1 MKGLLKRNKKTFIFM
16 TSLLLFLIGAG
27 VIQEIVKNLKPFED
41 VPVVSVETK
50 DENKNQGSE
59 ILKKPVNDD
68 VKVSKGFYDTS
79 LDDKKLEE
87 ALVYFEGVYRPN
99 DGIDYTKD
107 NESFDVYASASGTV
121 IRKENDSLLG
131 WIVTIEHQKG
141 IQTIYQSLDDIKVE
155 KGDQVKQGDVIGKAG
170 NNVYQS
176 TLKKHLH
183 FIVSIDDKTVNP
195 DKYFN
200 QKNKIMTMNMR
211 FFIIAAAAT
220 LLAACTQ
227 ENEVQNNPVEARI
240 TAGVSGPKT
249 RAVDNGWNADRTGV
263 MVVDAP
269 GTTTTM
275 GGKYKNVGYATTSTG
290 TNADFTPMTA
300 GGGIFFEDA
309 FLEFTFAAYAPYA
322 SGANAST
329 LPGTDGKITVNT
341 SNQPTTTEQEKVDY
355 IHATGAKADKDSPTV
370 SFTDNT
376 AAGGSD
382 CSFKHKM
389 ARLILKVQVSNT
401 DGFDDT
407 AVLEFADYKLGGLV
421 HEGTFDVKTGT
432 AATAG
437 SVVSDWMLR
446 QCTGAP
452 KTATDKCVATF
463 DAATG
468 VMTFTM
474 ILLPQ
479 TLANALVLE
488 ISPDDGEYQSYSNKD
503 MIKPALE
510 AGYSYTYT
518 ITVKKT
524 GLTLSGSTIENW
536 NDGGSHAGDAK
547 M

>member
-1 MKGLLKRNKKTFIFM
+1 MKMNSKLFILA
-16 TSLLLFLIGAG
+16 T
-27 VIQEIVKNLKPFED
+27 
-41 VPVVSVETK
+41 
-50 DENKNQGSE
+50 
-59 ILKKPVNDD
+59 
-68 VKVSKGFYDTS
+68 
-79 LDDKKLEE
+79 
-87 ALVYFEGVYRPN
+87 
-99 DGIDYTKD
+99 
-107 NESFDVYASASGTV
+107 
-121 IRKENDSLLG
+121 
-131 WIVTIEHQKG
+131 
-141 IQTIYQSLDDIKVE
+141 
-155 KGDQVKQGDVIGKAG
+155 
-170 NNVYQS
+170 
-176 TLKKHLH
+176 
-183 FIVSIDDKTVNP
+183 
-195 DKYFN
+195 
-200 QKNKIMTMNMR
+200 
-211 FFIIAAAAT
+211 AAAI
-220 LLAACTQ
+220 LAACAK
-227 ENEVQNNPVEARI
+227 ENEEPKGSVAARI

-249 RAVDNGWNADRTGV
+249 RAVDNTWDADRIGV

-275 GGKYKNVGYATTSTG
+275 DGKYKNVGYATTSTG
-290 TNADFTPMTA
+290 TNTDFTPMTA

-329 LPGTDGKITVNT
+329 LPGTDGKIMVNT

-389 ARLILKVQVSNT
+389 ARLILKVQVSNI
-401 DGFDDT
+401 DGFDDA
-407 AVLEFADYKLGGLV
+407 AVLEFTDYKLGGLV
-421 HEGTFDVKTGT
+421 HEGMFDVKTGT

>member
-1 MKGLLKRNKKTFIFM
+1 
-16 TSLLLFLIGAG
+16 
-27 VIQEIVKNLKPFED
+27 
-41 VPVVSVETK
+41 
-50 DENKNQGSE
+50 
-59 ILKKPVNDD
+59 
-68 VKVSKGFYDTS
+68 
-79 LDDKKLEE
+79 
-87 ALVYFEGVYRPN
+87 
-99 DGIDYTKD
+99 
-107 NESFDVYASASGTV
+107 
-121 IRKENDSLLG
+121 
-131 WIVTIEHQKG
+131 
-141 IQTIYQSLDDIKVE
+141 
-155 KGDQVKQGDVIGKAG
+155 
-170 NNVYQS
+170 
-176 TLKKHLH
+176 
-183 FIVSIDDKTVNP
+183 
-195 DKYFN
+195 
-200 QKNKIMTMNMR
+200 MNMR

-227 ENEVQNNPVEARI
+227 EKEVQNNPVEARI
-240 TAGVSGPKT
+240 TANVSGPKT
-249 RAVDNGWNADRTGV
+249 RAINNMWNADVIGV
-263 MVVDAP
+263 MAVDAA

-290 TNADFTPMTA
+290 TNADFTPRMEGT
-300 GGGIFFEDA
+300 GIFFEDA
-309 FLEFTFAAYAPYA
+309 SDEFTFAAYAPYA
-322 SGANAST
+322 SSANASA
-329 LPGTDGKITVNT
+329 LPGDNGKITIKT
-341 SNQPTTTEQEKVDY
+341 DNQSTISRQENIDY
-355 IHATGAKADKDSPTV
+355 IYATGAKGSKSNPV
-370 SFTDNT
+370 ISFTNNT

-389 ARLILKVQVSNT
+389 SRLILKVQVSNT
-401 DGFDDT
+401 DGFTDPG
-407 AVLEFADYKLGGLV
+407 VLKYANYKLGGLI
-421 HEGTFDVKTGT
+421 HEGTFDVSTGT

-488 ISPDDGEYQSYSNKD
+488 ISPDDEEYQSYSNKD

>member
-1 MKGLLKRNKKTFIFM
+1 MATTEKRPVIEVTGLKKQYKLGQIGGGTLTHDLQSWWARKRGKEDPNT
-16 TSLLLFLIGAG
+16 LIG
-27 VIQEIVKNLKPFED
+27 
-41 VPVVSVETK
+41 T
-50 DENKNQGSE
+50 
-59 ILKKPVNDD
+59 
-68 VKVSKGFYDTS
+68 
-79 LDDKKLEE
+79 
-87 ALVYFEGVYRPN
+87 
-99 DGIDYTKD
+99 
-107 NESFDVYASASGTV
+107 
-121 IRKENDSLLG
+121 
-131 WIVTIEHQKG
+131 
-141 IQTIYQSLDDIKVE
+141 
-155 KGDQVKQGDVIGKAG
+155 DQRLI
-170 NNVYQS
+170 
-176 TLKKHLH
+176 
-183 FIVSIDDKTVNP
+183 
-195 DKYFN
+195 
-200 QKNKIMTMNMR
+200 
-211 FFIIAAAAT
+211 
-220 LLAACTQ
+220 
-227 ENEVQNNPVEARI
+227 
-240 TAGVSGPKT
+240 
-249 RAVDNGWNADRTGV
+249 
-263 MVVDAP
+263 
-269 GTTTTM
+269 GTTFM
-275 GGKYKNVGYATTSTG
+275 ALNG
-290 TNADFTPMTA
+290 
-300 GGGIFFEDA
+300 
-309 FLEFTFAAYAPYA
+309 
-322 SGANAST
+322 
-329 LPGTDGKITVNT
+329 
-341 SNQPTTTEQEKVDY
+341 
-355 IHATGAKADKDSPTV
+355 V

>member
-1 MKGLLKRNKKTFIFM
+1 MYTRERGTEQSGGSTNHGRRER
-16 TSLLLFLIGAG
+16 A
-27 VIQEIVKNLKPFED
+27 ED
-41 VPVVSVETK
+41 PCCGQRVER
-50 DENKNQGSE
+50 
-59 ILKKPVNDD
+59 
-68 VKVSKGFYDTS
+68 
-79 LDDKKLEE
+79 
-87 ALVYFEGVYRPN
+87 RPN
-99 DGIDYTKD
+99 RRDGGGCPWHDHD
-107 NESFDVYASASGTV
+107 HGRQVQERG
-121 IRKENDSLLG
+121 IRDHEYR
-131 WIVTIEHQKG
+131 HQRG
-141 IQTIYQSLDDIKVE
+141 LHPDD
-155 KGDQVKQGDVIGKAG
+155 
-170 NNVYQS
+170 
-176 TLKKHLH
+176 
-183 FIVSIDDKTVNP
+183 
-195 DKYFN
+195 
-200 QKNKIMTMNMR
+200 
-211 FFIIAAAAT
+211 
-220 LLAACTQ
+220 
-227 ENEVQNNPVEARI
+227 
-240 TAGVSGPKT
+240 
-249 RAVDNGWNADRTGV
+249 
-263 MVVDAP
+263 
-269 GTTTTM
+269 
-275 GGKYKNVGYATTSTG
+275 
-290 TNADFTPMTA
+290 TA

-488 ISPDDGEYQSYSNKD
+488 ISPDDEEYQSYSNKD

>member
-1 MKGLLKRNKKTFIFM
+1 
-16 TSLLLFLIGAG
+16 
-27 VIQEIVKNLKPFED
+27 
-41 VPVVSVETK
+41 
-50 DENKNQGSE
+50 
-59 ILKKPVNDD
+59 
-68 VKVSKGFYDTS
+68 
-79 LDDKKLEE
+79 
-87 ALVYFEGVYRPN
+87 
-99 DGIDYTKD
+99 
-107 NESFDVYASASGTV
+107 
-121 IRKENDSLLG
+121 
-131 WIVTIEHQKG
+131 
-141 IQTIYQSLDDIKVE
+141 
-155 KGDQVKQGDVIGKAG
+155 
-170 NNVYQS
+170 
-176 TLKKHLH
+176 
-183 FIVSIDDKTVNP
+183 
-195 DKYFN
+195 
-200 QKNKIMTMNMR
+200 MTMNMR

-249 RAVDNGWNADRTGV
+249 RAVDNGWNADRIGV

-421 HEGTFDVKTGT
+421 HEGTFDVKTG
-432 AATAG
+432 
-437 SVVSDWMLR
+437 M
-446 QCTGAP
+446 
-452 KTATDKCVATF
+452 
-463 DAATG
+463 
-468 VMTFTM
+468 
-474 ILLPQ
+474 
-479 TLANALVLE
+479 
-488 ISPDDGEYQSYSNKD
+488 
-503 MIKPALE
+503 
-510 AGYSYTYT
+510 
-518 ITVKKT
+518 
-524 GLTLSGSTIENW
+524 
-536 NDGGSHAGDAK
+536 
-547 M
+547 

>member
-1 MKGLLKRNKKTFIFM
+1 MNTKLFILAA
-16 TSLLLFLIGAG
+16 TATALVACAKENEAPKSSG
-27 VIQEIVKNLKPFED
+27 
-41 VPVVSVETK
+41 SVEA
-50 DENKNQGSE
+50 Q
-59 ILKKPVNDD
+59 
-68 VKVSKGFYDTS
+68 
-79 LDDKKLEE
+79 
-87 ALVYFEGVYRPN
+87 
-99 DGIDYTKD
+99 
-107 NESFDVYASASGTV
+107 
-121 IRKENDSLLG
+121 
-131 WIVTIEHQKG
+131 
-141 IQTIYQSLDDIKVE
+141 
-155 KGDQVKQGDVIGKAG
+155 
-170 NNVYQS
+170 
-176 TLKKHLH
+176 
-183 FIVSIDDKTVNP
+183 
-195 DKYFN
+195 
-200 QKNKIMTMNMR
+200 
-211 FFIIAAAAT
+211 
-220 LLAACTQ
+220 
-227 ENEVQNNPVEARI
+227 I
-240 TAGVSGPKT
+240 TANVSGPKT
-249 RAVDNGWNADRTGV
+249 RAINNTWNADVIGV
-263 MVVDAP
+263 MAVDAA

-275 GGKYKNVGYATTSTG
+275 GSKYKNAAYRTESTG
-290 TNADFTPMTA
+290 TSADFTPRREGA
-300 GGGIFFEDA
+300 GIFFEDA
-309 FLEFTFAAYAPYA
+309 SDEFTFAAYAPYA
-322 SGANAST
+322 SSANAST
-329 LPGTDGKITVNT
+329 LPGDNGKITIKT
-341 SNQPTTTEQEKVDY
+341 DNQSTISRQENIDY
-355 IHATGAKADKDSPTV
+355 IYATGAKASKSNPV
-370 SFTDNT
+370 ISFTNNT

>member
-1 MKGLLKRNKKTFIFM
+1 
-16 TSLLLFLIGAG
+16 
-27 VIQEIVKNLKPFED
+27 
-41 VPVVSVETK
+41 
-50 DENKNQGSE
+50 
-59 ILKKPVNDD
+59 
-68 VKVSKGFYDTS
+68 
-79 LDDKKLEE
+79 
-87 ALVYFEGVYRPN
+87 
-99 DGIDYTKD
+99 
-107 NESFDVYASASGTV
+107 
-121 IRKENDSLLG
+121 
-131 WIVTIEHQKG
+131 
-141 IQTIYQSLDDIKVE
+141 
-155 KGDQVKQGDVIGKAG
+155 
-170 NNVYQS
+170 
-176 TLKKHLH
+176 
-183 FIVSIDDKTVNP
+183 
-195 DKYFN
+195 
-200 QKNKIMTMNMR
+200 MTMNMR

-249 RAVDNGWNADRTGV
+249 RAVDNGWNADRIGV

-437 SVVSDWMLR
+437 
-446 QCTGAP
+446 
-452 KTATDKCVATF
+452 KCVATF

-488 ISPDDGEYQSYSNKD
+488 ISPDDEEYQSYSNKD

>member
-1 MKGLLKRNKKTFIFM
+1 MC
-16 TSLLLFLIGAG
+16 
-27 VIQEIVKNLKPFED
+27 
-41 VPVVSVETK
+41 
-50 DENKNQGSE
+50 
-59 ILKKPVNDD
+59 
-68 VKVSKGFYDTS
+68 
-79 LDDKKLEE
+79 
-87 ALVYFEGVYRPN
+87 
-99 DGIDYTKD
+99 
-107 NESFDVYASASGTV
+107 
-121 IRKENDSLLG
+121 IR
-131 WIVTIEHQKG
+131 
-141 IQTIYQSLDDIKVE
+141 
-155 KGDQVKQGDVIGKAG
+155 
-170 NNVYQS
+170 
-176 TLKKHLH
+176 
-183 FIVSIDDKTVNP
+183 
-195 DKYFN
+195 
-200 QKNKIMTMNMR
+200 
-211 FFIIAAAAT
+211 
-220 LLAACTQ
+220 
-227 ENEVQNNPVEARI
+227 
-240 TAGVSGPKT
+240 
-249 RAVDNGWNADRTGV
+249 DR
-263 MVVDAP
+263 
-269 GTTTTM
+269 
-275 GGKYKNVGYATTSTG
+275 
-290 TNADFTPMTA
+290 
-300 GGGIFFEDA
+300 
-309 FLEFTFAAYAPYA
+309 
-322 SGANAST
+322 
-329 LPGTDGKITVNT
+329 
-341 SNQPTTTEQEKVDY
+341 
-355 IHATGAKADKDSPTV
+355 
-370 SFTDNT
+370 DNT

-488 ISPDDGEYQSYSNKD
+488 ISPDDEEYQSYSNKD

>member
-1 MKGLLKRNKKTFIFM
+1 
-16 TSLLLFLIGAG
+16 
-27 VIQEIVKNLKPFED
+27 
-41 VPVVSVETK
+41 
-50 DENKNQGSE
+50 
-59 ILKKPVNDD
+59 
-68 VKVSKGFYDTS
+68 
-79 LDDKKLEE
+79 
-87 ALVYFEGVYRPN
+87 
-99 DGIDYTKD
+99 
-107 NESFDVYASASGTV
+107 
-121 IRKENDSLLG
+121 
-131 WIVTIEHQKG
+131 
-141 IQTIYQSLDDIKVE
+141 
-155 KGDQVKQGDVIGKAG
+155 
-170 NNVYQS
+170 
-176 TLKKHLH
+176 
-183 FIVSIDDKTVNP
+183 
-195 DKYFN
+195 
-200 QKNKIMTMNMR
+200 MNMR

-227 ENEVQNNPVEARI
+227 DNEVQNNPEEARI

-249 RAVDNGWNADRTGV
+249 RAVDNGWNADRIGV

-309 FLEFTFAAYAPYA
+309 SLEFTFAAYAPYA
-322 SGANAST
+322 SSANAST

-376 AAGGSD
+376 AAGGND

-389 ARLILKVQVSNT
+389 ARLILKVQVSAA
-401 DGFDDT
+401 DGFTDPS
-407 AVLEFADYKLGGLV
+407 VLRFANYKLGGLI
-421 HEGTFDVKTGT
+421 HEGTFDVLTGT
-432 AATAG
+432 ATATG
-437 SVVSDWMLR
+437 TVVNDWMLIESTYPTPTT
-446 QCTGAP
+446 QTVTYKCVSDYDVNTGA
-452 KTATDKCVATF
+452 
-463 DAATG
+463 
-468 VMTFTM
+468 MTLTM

-479 TLANALVLE
+479 TLADFLNFE
-488 ISPDDGEYQSYSNKD
+488 ISPDDGESQAYSNKGL
-503 MIKPALE
+503 IKPALE

-536 NDGGSHAGDAK
+536 NDGGSHSGDAK

>member
-1 MKGLLKRNKKTFIFM
+1 
-16 TSLLLFLIGAG
+16 
-27 VIQEIVKNLKPFED
+27 
-41 VPVVSVETK
+41 
-50 DENKNQGSE
+50 
-59 ILKKPVNDD
+59 
-68 VKVSKGFYDTS
+68 
-79 LDDKKLEE
+79 
-87 ALVYFEGVYRPN
+87 
-99 DGIDYTKD
+99 
-107 NESFDVYASASGTV
+107 
-121 IRKENDSLLG
+121 
-131 WIVTIEHQKG
+131 
-141 IQTIYQSLDDIKVE
+141 
-155 KGDQVKQGDVIGKAG
+155 
-170 NNVYQS
+170 
-176 TLKKHLH
+176 
-183 FIVSIDDKTVNP
+183 
-195 DKYFN
+195 
-200 QKNKIMTMNMR
+200 MNMR

-249 RAVDNGWNADRTGV
+249 RAVDNGWNADRIGV

-407 AVLEFADYKLGGLV
+407 
-421 HEGTFDVKTGT
+421 
-432 AATAG
+432 
-437 SVVSDWMLR
+437 
-446 QCTGAP
+446 
-452 KTATDKCVATF
+452 
-463 DAATG
+463 G

-488 ISPDDGEYQSYSNKD
+488 ISPDDEEYQSYSNKD